1 MTGFGPACPQ
11 SRRFQTRRH
20 NMRGPRPPISRPQ
33 SRAPDSA
40 VPRAPKQ
47 PFQSLPAPS
56 RPCFDQIWE
65 ILPSRRE
72 PAARVHPTCTPG
84 GERGMCRQART
95 THQAQR
101 TRQASRFV
109 LQTTGPAEFIFLR
122 CQSGSV
128 TPGCSPALRGS
139 GLWPGLGHGTG
150 VVWGQGLFHHLPA
163 ADCGQLG

>member
-1 MTGFGPACPQ
+1 MPPKPPVPDPQTQHARATPPPSPAPKAGPPTRRCREPQ
-11 SRRFQTRRH
+11 SSPFRVSLHPAAPALTRFGKSCHHAGNQQHVCT
-20 NMRGPRPPISRPQ
+20 P
-33 SRAPDSA
+33 
-40 VPRAPKQ
+40 
-47 PFQSLPAPS
+47 PAP
-56 RPCFDQIWE
+56 P
-65 ILPSRRE
+65 
-72 PAARVHPTCTPG
+72 

-101 TRQASRFV
+101 TRQASQFV